1 MALQDVFLS
10 PLGLAALLAAVP
22 VVLLYLVQPDPRRI
36 ELPTIRF
43 LLDER
48 GEDASNPLFERLKRS
63 LLLLLQLLVIVG
75 LAASLAGPYV
85 DVSRSQTVEETVLV
99 VDGSASMATESGDAT
114 RFDRAVAAARE
125 STSGTNTVVFAGG
138 DARVV
143 LRDGGSPEVA
153 AALDGLS
160 VTGAPGDLGAA
171 ISQAASIAGED
182 ARVVVF
188 SDFAGGS
195 GWVDAVRSARA
206 RGLLVELRQFA
217 GGGAGNVGI
226 VDRSF
231 SGNNVTLSVKNY
243 GEEAVTR
250 TLTLGDR
257 RREFDL
263 EPGAVERVT
272 LAVPAG
278 GGRATLAPDDS
289 FPVDDVAYLAAPDE
303 PTVDVLLL
311 TNDRDRYLVTALSV
325 IGRVRLTVDEPPTTV
340 DDGYDVIVYSDTN
353 PERLLRGS
361 VEAGRDVVE
370 RGGGVAVVAQ
380 RDPPETYGD
389 LLLVGPGGVG
399 TNPSV
404 GRVATD
410 ELTRDLDF
418 PPPEAYLTGSL
429 RSGRALVS
437 TADGTPL
444 IATDDRGA
452 GRVLYYGYVPEGDTF
467 RYYYQYPVFWKR
479 AVFYLAGRESLASL
493 NRPAGARLQFDN
505 ATRVETPVG
514 AVSAR
519 TVPLDRVGYYAVGDR
534 RVGVSLFSEPE
545 SNVVA
550 EPLDER
556 ADEAG
561 DVAREEESR
570 VPRPLT
576 WIVALAA
583 LAVAVGEVGFLRRRG
598 DL

>member
-10 PLGLAALLAAVP
+10 PLGLLALLAAVP
-22 VVLLYLVQPDPRRI
+22 VVLLYLIQPDPRRV

-48 GEDASNPLFERLKRS
+48 REDASNPLFERIKRS

-99 VDGSASMATESGDAT
+99 VDGSASMATESGGAT
-114 RFDRAVAAARE
+114 RFARAVAAARK
-125 STSGTNTVVFAGG
+125 STSGTNSVVFAGG
-138 DARVV
+138 DTRVV
-143 LRDGGSPEVA
+143 LRDGGPSEVA
-153 AALDGLS
+153 ATLDGLS
-160 VTGAPGDLGAA
+160 VTGAPGELGAA
-171 ISQAASIAGED
+171 ISQAAAIAGEG
-182 ARVVVF
+182 ARVVVL

-206 RGLLVELRQFA
+206 RGLVVELRQFA

-231 SGNNVTLSVKNY
+231 SGGNVTLSVKNY
-243 GEEAVTR
+243 GEESVTR

-257 RREFDL
+257 RREVDL

-278 GGRATLAPDDS
+278 GGRATLAPGDS
-289 FPVDDVAYLAAPDE
+289 FPVDDVAYLSAPAE

-311 TNDRDRYLVTALSV
+311 TNDRDRYLATALSV
-325 IGRVRLTVDEPPTTV
+325 IDQVRLTVDAPPTTV
-340 DDGYDVIVYSDTN
+340 DDDYDVIVYSDTN
-353 PERLLRGS
+353 PGRLLRGS

-370 RGGGVAVVAQ
+370 GGGGVAFVAQ
-380 RDPPETYGD
+380 RDPPDAYGD
-389 LLLVGPGGVG
+389 LLLVEPSGVG

-404 GRVATD
+404 GQVATD

-418 PPPEAYLTGSL
+418 PPPEAYLAGSL

-437 TADGTPL
+437 TPDGSPL
-444 IATDDRGA
+444 LATESRGP
-452 GRVLYYGYVPEGDTF
+452 GRVLYYGYLPEGDTF

-479 AVFYLAGRESLASL
+479 AVFYLAGRESPPSL
-493 NRPAGARLQFDN
+493 NRPAGARLQFDDP
-505 ATRVETPVG
+505 TRVETPRG

-519 TVPLDRVGYYAVGDR
+519 TIPLDRVGYYGVGDR

-545 SNVVA
+545 SDVVA
-550 EPLDER
+550 EPLGER

-561 DVAREEESR
+561 AVARDAESR
-570 VPRPLT
+570 VPQPLA
-576 WIVALAA
+576 WVVSLAA
-583 LAVAVGEVGFLRRRG
+583 LAVAVGEVAFLRRRG